1 MYAEILM
8 VRPDDRNISGVGCSS
23 KDGEDVMER
32 ERNRKEAGCVW
43 DF

>member
-1 MYAEILM
+1 M
-8 VRPDDRNISGVGCSS
+8 VLVIGMWISCSS

-32 ERNRKEAGCVW
+32 ERKRKEAVCVR